1 MRQRYLLRIPRNK
14 LWVGAMNRVAPA
26 KAYLWALLC
35 VPALPILYRVLTQPS
50 LWWEDLLHPTGEW
63 SARFLVVALML
74 TPLSMLFPRNGAVR
88 WLVRHRRAF
97 GVAAFAYAA
106 LHLLFYVLAME
117 SVANMLA
124 ELGAL
129 GIWTGWLAF
138 FCFVPMALTSNDAA
152 MRALKRGWKRV
163 QRLAYPAAILT
174 LAHWIAVHDG
184 FAAALLTFSPLIA
197 LQIYRLARLARAKPF
212 TPRRPTS

>member
-1 MRQRYLLRIPRNK
+1 
-14 LWVGAMNRVAPA
+14 MNRVAPA
-26 KAYLWALLC
+26 QALLWTLLC
-35 VPALPILYRVLTQPS
+35 VPALPILYWVLTEPN

-74 TPLSMLFPRNGAVR
+74 TPLSMLFPRVEAVR

-97 GVAAFAYAA
+97 GVTAFAYAA
-106 LHLLFYVLAME
+106 LHLLFYVLGME
-117 SVANMLA
+117 TVESMLA
-124 ELGAL
+124 ELGAV

-138 FCFVPMALTSNDAA
+138 LCMVPMALTSNDAA

-174 LAHWIAVHDG
+174 LVHWIAVHDG
-184 FAAALLTFSPLIA
+184 FTAALLTFSPLIA
-197 LQIYRLARLARAKPF
+197 LQIYRLARLARAKPI
-212 TPRRPTS
+212 TQRRPTQ